1 MECRLPLGSFG
12 LLLASPLQLVYWPL
26 VRLCFIRS
34 DFAQTW
40 LPMKDISGLPSPLG
54 EFLWESL
61 LSLAL
66 SPFPADS
73 SSNDTQSLMATEGL
87 EGWNGNPL
95 KSGTTGDE
103 NEWSTQAFEKLV
115 P

>member
-1 MECRLPLGSFG
+1 M
-12 LLLASPLQLVYWPL
+12 
-26 VRLCFIRS
+26 
-34 DFAQTW
+34 W

-66 SPFPADS
+66 SQFPADS
-73 SSNDTQSLMATEGL
+73 SSNDTQSLRQLKAW

-95 KSGTTGDE
+95 KSGPTGDE
-103 NEWSTQAFEKLV
+103 NEWSTWAFEKLV